1 MPYDSPGSIS
11 STRLALPY
19 KIELWSES
27 IRVEDG
33 KADRLF
39 VQFVV
44 AVVDEYGVRWEAA
57 GLEFDEA
64 ASN

>member
-1 MPYDSPGSIS
+1 MICVSRPRS
-11 STRLALPY
+11 L
-19 KIELWSES
+19 
-27 IRVEDG
+27 RVEDG

-39 VQFVV
+39 VQFVM
-44 AVVDEYGVRWEAA
+44 AVVDEYGVRWEAIA